1 MPATLHYNKKATYN
15 GNTANLP
22 LSDYISRAMKSYLDS
37 LGDELPENVY
47 EMVLHEIELPLIMR
61 VMEYCRYNQSQAA
74 RILGINRG
82 TFRKKLSFYG
92 ML

>member
-22 LSDYISRAMKSYLDS
+22 LSDYISRAMKTYLDS